1 MNGQKTKRLRSRPR
15 LMLSRPETKKEVQL
29 LLQNIN
35 TAKDLLLNVK
45 PQFPSHFWMTKGQ
58 LKWKGSNTRLVQG
71 PVLGPVLVNLRPN
84 LVHLENVEIPD
95 LLLVVDVNAPK
106 VTLRLPPEVTVFL
119 WWCSK
124 WVGMDRGLEVESR
137 SNWGNPC
144 KWFVNKYLYWR
155 KILAL
160 TQEFTWMSIL
170 FTQMK
175 INFKKVCLVYTG

>member
-1 MNGQKTKRLRSRPR
+1 
-15 LMLSRPETKKEVQL
+15 MLSRPETKKEVQL

-144 KWFVNKYLYWR
+144 KWFVN
-155 KILAL
+155 
-160 TQEFTWMSIL
+160 
-170 FTQMK
+170 
-175 INFKKVCLVYTG
+175 